1 MKSLLFGLLLLPL
14 VSVAQTVTIQKPV
27 QCGETKIILGV
38 LAKEFQEIPTLF
50 LNSDTGDS
58 KIGITV
64 NHQTKSWTLLEFNT
78 KVACILST
86 GQDFDVKAL
95 NDVKLRRK
103 NSTM

>member
-1 MKSLLFGLLLLPL
+1 MKSLLFGLMLLPAI
-14 VSVAQTVTIQKPV
+14 SMAQTVTVQKPV

-38 LAKEFQEIPTLF
+38 LAKEFQEIPTIL
-50 LNSDTGDS
+50 LSSDTENS

-64 NHQTKSWTLLEFNT
+64 NYQTKSWTLLEFNT
-78 KVACILST
+78 KIACILST

-95 NDVKLRRK
+95 NDVKLRRR